1 MTNIY
6 AECTFKPNSFTSRN
20 SYEDKLKNNNGSDN
34 DNKLSA
40 MLQRNKWLE
49 KREKLAKQNNAR
61 LEFERQMKLEEEMD
75 EVTLIPE
82 SITISNQH
90 FHLSSASE

>member
-1 MTNIY
+1 MQKFLYT
-6 AECTFKPNSFTSRN
+6 
-20 SYEDKLKNNNGSDN
+20 YEDKLKNNNGSDN